1 MKSISLSSHEQ
12 VFIVIESVEVRSN
25 PHWTLQILD
34 NARCEE
40 NCDSILNKYTDR
52 SIYEHKLKT
61 QVCEYDS
68 ADKTLYNPGCE

>member
-40 NCDSILNKYTDR
+40 NCDSILNKYTDL
-52 SIYEHKLKT
+52 SMNI
-61 QVCEYDS
+61 
-68 ADKTLYNPGCE
+68 N